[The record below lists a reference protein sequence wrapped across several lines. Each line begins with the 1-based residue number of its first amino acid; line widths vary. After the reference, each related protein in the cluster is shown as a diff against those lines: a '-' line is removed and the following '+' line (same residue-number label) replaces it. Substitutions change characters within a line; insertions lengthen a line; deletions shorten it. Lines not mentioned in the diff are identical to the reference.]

1 MKAEIREYKGALRL
15 FVNGEI
21 VPPDAYMTYFIEN
34 SKYEDFAEA
43 GYKLFSLPMFFS
55 SKTMN
60 ENSQAPCFG
69 KPLFD
74 TEEPDWE
81 EFDRLFHHVL
91 AACPDAMIFPRMNL
105 SPNEA
110 WERANPDEL
119 CDEGAVELHR
129 PCFSSDKWA
138 DEMARKFAMAIDHVE
153 ASDYADHV
161 VGYMFAAG
169 NTEEWF
175 SHDNKGSIGKRSREK
190 FAERCI
196 EEGIEATEE
205 NYFEFLS
212 DIVAHRICTLARLA
226 KTKIGNDK
234 LVGTFYGYTFETPWR
249 ESCHHSLDKVLECKE
264 IDFLCSPVSYASNRE
279 LGRDHSCML
288 PCDSLRA
295 HGKLYFSE
303 NDTRTHLT
311 GVPFPELPYFQN
323 PVFKPKEYDDTIEM
337 LKLHYCRSMIHGY
350 AHWWFDMWGGWYNDT
365 IYMGEMREFLEIS
378 KRAANKPMG
387 SVSEIAIF
395 IDEKC
400 YKYCTNNHS
409 GMSLAYH
416 FRDVLGKIGAPY
428 DVYLASDYELV
439 KEKYKAIILIEPHK
453 TDLLNAVMADAEQ
466 RGVGCYKVNME
477 NLSATT
483 TETFRNLC
491 RNNGVHLYTESD
503 AVVFANE
510 SYVFVHCEGQT
521 LPEINMP
528 DGKKLKSLFTSDS
541 TKPMHPRFISDLYE
555 VIS

>member
-34 SKYEDFAEA
+34 SKYEDFADA
-43 GYKLFSLPMFFS
+43 GYKLFSLPIFFS

-69 KPLFD
+69 NPIFD
-74 TEEPDWE
+74 NGEPDWE
-81 EFDRLFHHVL
+81 SFDAIFRHVL
-91 AACPDAMIFPRMNL
+91 NACPDALIFPRMNL
-105 SPNEA
+105 SPSEM

-138 DEMARKFAMAIDHVE
+138 EEMAKNFALAIDHVE
-153 ASDYADHV
+153 SSDYADHV

-190 FAERCI
+190 FAERCQK
-196 EEGIEATEE
+196 EGIEATEE

-226 KTKIGNDK
+226 KSKIGSDK

-288 PCDSLRA
+288 PCDSLRV

-311 GVPFPELPYFQN
+311 SVPFPELPYFQN
-323 PVFKPKEYDDTIEM
+323 PVFKPKEYNDTIEM

-350 AHWWFDMWGGWYNDT
+350 AHWWFDMWGGWYNDP

-378 KRAANKPMG
+378 KDAINKPLG
-387 SVSEIAIF
+387 SVSEIAVF

-400 YKYCTNNHS
+400 YKYCKNNHS
-409 GMSLAYH
+409 GMALAYH

-428 DVYLASDYELV
+428 DVYLASDYETV
-439 KEKYKAIILIEPHK
+439 KEKYKAVILIEPHQ
-453 TDLLNAVMADAEQ
+453 TDLLDAVKADAEQ
-466 RGVGCYKVNME
+466 RGVGCRKVNLG

-483 TETFRNLC
+483 TETFRELC
-491 RNNGVHLYTESD
+491 RDNGVHLYVESD

-510 SYVFVHCEGQT
+510 SYIFVHSEGQK

-528 DGKKLKSLFTSDS
+528 DGKRLRPLFNSDS
-541 TKPMHPRFISDLYE
+541 TKPMHPRFISALFE
-555 VIS
+555 IV

>member
-1 MKAEIREYKGALRL
+1 MKAEIREHQGALRL

-21 VPPDAYMTYFIEN
+21 MAPDAYFTYFMEH
-34 SKYEDFAEA
+34 SRYPDFADA
-43 GYKLFSLPMFFS
+43 GYKLYSLPMFFS

-74 TEEPDWE
+74 TDEPDWE
-81 EFDRLFHHVL
+81 EFDRLFYEVL
-91 AACPDAMIFPRMNL
+91 KACPDAVIFPRMNL
-105 SPNEA
+105 SPSEA

-119 CDEGAVELHR
+119 CDWGAVELHR
-129 PCFSSDKWA
+129 PCFSSDKWLC
-138 DEMARKFAMAIDHVE
+138 EMMKNYALAIEHVE

-190 FAERCI
+190 FAERCQKQ
-196 EEGIEATEE
+196 GIEATEE
-205 NYFEFLS
+205 NYYGFLS
-212 DIVAHRICTLARLA
+212 DIVAERICALARF
-226 KTKIGNDK
+226 TKEKAGAEK

-249 ESCHHSLDKVLECKE
+249 ESCHHSLDKVLECEE
-264 IDFLCSPVSYASNRE
+264 IDFLCSPVSYASDRA
-279 LGRDHSCML
+279 LGRDHACML

-311 GVPFPELPYFQN
+311 RIPFPELPYFQN
-323 PVFKPKEYDDTIEM
+323 PVFKPKRYDDAIEM
-337 LKLHYCRSMIHGY
+337 LKLHYCRSLIHGY
-350 AHWWFDMWGGWYNDT
+350 AHWWFDMWGGCYNDPV
-365 IYMGEMREFLEIS
+365 YMGEMREFLEIS
-378 KRAANKPMG
+378 NAAVNKPMG
-387 SVSEIAIF
+387 SVSEIAVF
-395 IDEKC
+395 IDEKA
-400 YKYCTNNHS
+400 YKYRKDNHA

-416 FRDVLGKIGAPY
+416 FRDVLGKIGTPY

-439 KEKYKAIILIEPHK
+439 KDKYKAVILIEIYP
-453 TDLLNAVMADAEQ
+453 TELLDSIEKGAHS

-477 NLSATT
+477 NLSSTT
-483 TETFRNLC
+483 TEVFRKLC
-491 RNNGVHLYTESD
+491 REYGVHLYAESD

-510 SYVFVHCEGQT
+510 SYVFVHCEGT
-521 LPEINMP
+521 RLPEIRIP
-528 DGKKLKSLFTSDS
+528 GGRGVKSLFESDA
-541 TKPMHPRFISDLYE
+541 TKPMHTKYISGLFE
-555 VIS
+555 LV

>member
-1 MKAEIREYKGALRL
+1 MKAEIREHLGALRL

-21 VPPDAYMTYFIEN
+21 IAPDAYFTYFMEN
-34 SKYEDFAEA
+34 SRYSDFANI

-69 KPLFD
+69 NPLFD
-74 TEEPDWE
+74 GDEPDWD
-81 EFDRLFHHVL
+81 EFDRLSRVVL
-91 AACPDAMIFPRMNL
+91 EACPDAVIFPRMNL
-105 SPNEA
+105 SPSES

-138 DEMARKFAMAIDHVE
+138 EEMMRNYAKAIEHVE

-175 SHDNKGSIGKRSREK
+175 PHDNKGSIGKRSREK

-196 EEGIEATEE
+196 EKGIDATEE

-212 DIVAHRICTLARLA
+212 DIVAERICELARF
-226 KTKIGNDK
+226 TKEKAGKDK

-249 ESCHHSLDKVLECKE
+249 ASCHHSLDRVLECEE
-264 IDFLCSPVSYASNRE
+264 IDFLCSPVSYASNRD
-279 LGRDHSCML
+279 LGRDHACML
-288 PCDSLRA
+288 PCDSLRE

-323 PVFKPKEYDDTIEM
+323 PVFKPKRYDDTVEM

-350 AHWWFDMWGGWYNDT
+350 AHWWFDMWGGWYRAEV
-365 IYMGEMREFLEIS
+365 YMAEMAEFLEIS
-378 KRAANKPMG
+378 KDAIKKPMG
-387 SVSEIAIF
+387 SVSEVAVF
-395 IDEKC
+395 IDEKS
-400 YKYCTNNHS
+400 YKYCKDQAS
-409 GMSLAYH
+409 GMAVAYH
-416 FRDVLGKIGAPY
+416 YRDQLGRIGAPY
-428 DVYLASDYELV
+428 DVYLASDYERV
-439 KEKYKAIILIEPHK
+439 KERYKAVILLEPYP
-453 TDLLNAVMADAEQ
+453 TDLLSMIEKDAEK
-466 RGVGCYKVNME
+466 RGVGYIKINTS
-477 NLSATT
+477 NLSTT
-483 TETFRNLC
+483 SSDLRKMC
-491 RNNGVHLYTESD
+491 RESGVHIYTDAD

-510 SYVFVHCEGQT
+510 SYIFVHCAGN
-521 LPEINMP
+521 EIP
-528 DGKKLKSLFTSDS
+528 KVHVRDGRKLKSLFDS
-541 TKPMHPRFISDLYE
+541 EATKPKHPKYISALYE
-555 VIS
+555 LV